1 MIRVVDLT
9 KRFGPTVAVHKVS
22 FEISRGEIVG
32 FLGPNGAGKTTM
44 IRVLTGYH
52 PATSGLAE
60 VAGFDV
66 QKHSLDVRK
75 HIGYLPQ
82 EVPIYPDLR
91 VVEYLRYR
99 AELKGV
105 RGKDRKLA
113 VSRAMAKA
121 GIEQVARKL
130 VGHVSHGYRQR
141 VGLADALVANPPILI
156 LDEPTS
162 GLDPNQRRRIKQ
174 VVRDLAAE
182 HTVLFSSHILGEV
195 QDVSSRVIVIHR
207 GTVRADGPPDALVAQ
222 STRARL
228 HVRSQCAAALLREVV
243 AVLPGVVAETI
254 EVAEAGSGDDG
265 LATVT
270 CSVAPGIDPTSE
282 LGERLQKAAIA
293 VHELKL
299 VMPTLE
305 EYFYSIT
312 DGLDHQEEIEGHQE
326 ETDADEAEPV
336 VAQ

>member
-32 FLGPNGAGKTTM
+32 FLGPNGAGKTTT

-312 DGLDHQEEIEGHQE
+312 DGLDHQEEIQGHQE

-336 VAQ
+336 AQ